1 MVRLGQRGA
10 DGDKSFLAV
19 LEAVVKA
26 IRIKIKLRIRI
37 RPPTDRLRVRHFD
50 SSGDGWYDPM
60 PVPKDEGALL
70 LDGVEWIAAALVA
83 DVLETAR
90 QIVVADPVRTNLGS
104 NRRARIVLD
113 FAGEL
118 YESQLEVCFL
128 EQLRGV
134 QRFSGV
140 EELRAAI
147 ERDVA
152 TARILMARIAD
163 EELRVKN

>member
-1 MVRLGQRGA
+1 MAAGDVRLAADLLGRPYCLAGQVAPGAQRGRTLGFPTANIVPPPARALPA
-10 DGDKSFLAV
+10 DGVYFVAV
-19 LEAVVKA
+19 SGSALSSSDGAAREPRYGVVN
-26 IRIKIKLRIRI
+26 LGG
-37 RPPTDRLRVRHFD
+37 RPTFDETERL
-50 SSGDGWYDPM
+50 
-60 PVPKDEGALL
+60 
-70 LDGVEWIAAALVA
+70 
-83 DVLETAR
+83 LETH
-90 QIVVADPVRTNLGS
+90 I
-104 NRRARIVLD
+104 LD